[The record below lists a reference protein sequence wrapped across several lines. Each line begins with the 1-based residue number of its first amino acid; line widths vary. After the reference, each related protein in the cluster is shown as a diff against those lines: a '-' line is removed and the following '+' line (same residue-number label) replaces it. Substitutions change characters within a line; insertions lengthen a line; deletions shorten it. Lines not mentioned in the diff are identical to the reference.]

1 MKKRYTKLKLRER
14 ERLAIGLAKGKSL
27 RRIARELG
35 RSHSTLSRELKN
47 HHISENLE
55 TYSPSQSN
63 AVARIFRRRAGR
75 KRVMKN
81 ELICKYVEK
90 KIKGGWS
97 PEQISGRLSF
107 ELAGLRVS
115 HETIYQYIYDKADHL
130 VWHLARRH
138 KFRRKKRKYRR
149 AKRSTIPNGNSIDTR
164 PNKINRRKEFGHWE
178 SDSIVSKQS
187 RSVLN
192 VLVER
197 RSRAVKITKLS
208 NGKSLTTYNGICE
221 CLSTFPSEAR
231 QSITYDNGTENVLH
245 QEING
250 TLDTDSYFC
259 NPYHSWEKGTVENT
273 NSLIRRYIPKK
284 TNLDDLTEED
294 IAYVE
299 KQLNNRPRKC
309 LGYMTPQEVFN
320 NFLQMVR

>member
-1 MKKRYTKLKLRER
+1 MKKRYKKLKLRER
-14 ERLAIGLAKGKSL
+14 EKLAVGLAKGKSL
-27 RRIARELG
+27 REIAEELG

-47 HHISENLE
+47 HHLSDHLE

-63 AVARIFRRRAGR
+63 SVARIFRRRAGR
-75 KRVMKN
+75 KRVMEN
-81 ELICKYVEK
+81 ELICKYVEE
-90 KIKGGWS
+90 KIRDGWS
-97 PEQISGRLSF
+97 PEQISGRLSK
-107 ELAGLRVS
+107 EYPGLKAS
-115 HETIYQYIYDKADHL
+115 HETIYQYVYDKADHL
-130 VWHLARRH
+130 VQHLARRH
-138 KFRRKKRKYRR
+138 KFRRKKRKYRK
-149 AKRSTIPNGNSIDTR
+149 AKRSTIPNGNSIDMR
-164 PNKINRRKEFGHWE
+164 PGEVNKRMEFGHWE
-178 SDSIVSKQS
+178 SDSIVSRQS

-197 RSRAVKITKLS
+197 KSRAVKITKLS
-208 NGKSLTTYNGICE
+208 DGKSLTTYNGICG
-221 CLSTFPSEAR
+221 CLSTFPSDVR

-245 QEING
+245 EEINN
-250 TLDTDSYFC
+250 TLDTESYFC

-284 TNLDDLTEED
+284 TDLDLLTPED

-299 KQLNNRPRKC
+299 NQLNNRPRKC